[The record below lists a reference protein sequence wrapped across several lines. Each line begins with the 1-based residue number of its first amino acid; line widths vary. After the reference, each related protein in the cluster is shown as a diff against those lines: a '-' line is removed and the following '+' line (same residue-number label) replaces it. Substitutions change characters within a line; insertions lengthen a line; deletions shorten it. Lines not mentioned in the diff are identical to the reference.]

1 MHENRLKE
9 LREDND
15 LLQKEVASAIGIT
28 ERNYSYYETGKT
40 ILNDEILIK
49 LAMFYGTSIDY
60 LLYLTDEAKPYKKSI
75 IDNDIQVKSIKT
87 IKKGKTTFKI
97 RTY

>member
-15 LLQKEVASAIGIT
+15 LLQKDVANAIGIT
-28 ERNYSYYETGKT
+28 ERNYSYIETGKT
-40 ILNDEILIK
+40 TLTDDILIR
-49 LAMFYGTSIDY
+49 LAEFYNTSIDY
-60 LLYLTDEAKPYKKSI
+60 LLYLTDEYKPYKKSLMKEEVNI
-75 IDNDIQVKSIKT
+75 KSIKT

-97 RTY
+97 RTF